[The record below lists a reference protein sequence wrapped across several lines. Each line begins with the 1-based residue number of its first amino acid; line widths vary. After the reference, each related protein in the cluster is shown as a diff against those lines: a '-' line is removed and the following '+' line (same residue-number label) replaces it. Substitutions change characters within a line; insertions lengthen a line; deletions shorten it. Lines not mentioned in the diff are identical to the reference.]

1 MGSLPQLQ
9 RLVYCDAAD
18 EAWLPSDLP
27 VGPWLG
33 RLTLLGMEAVA
44 LAHNPRIAGAAT
56 QLRKLC
62 LLGPCTDTHLL
73 ALLDTTRRL
82 PYLDRIELHPSW
94 SAASGYVP
102 PYHLFLTRQL
112 LAEAAERKLD
122 RQPPLRYPAIYLPEP
137 QQMLSHAQLLVQL
150 FGPEWA

>member
-102 PYHLFLTRQL
+102 PYHLFLTASCWRRLQSASWTASRRCATL
-112 LAEAAERKLD
+112 
-122 RQPPLRYPAIYLPEP
+122 PYTYPNR
-137 QQMLSHAQLLVQL
+137 SRC
-150 FGPEWA
+150 